1 MATYRLDAINR
12 CLDAIGE
19 SPVNSPNSGVPDAED
34 ASRVI
39 DRITKEV
46 LEPGWVVNTVLTTL
60 TPDLE
65 HIIKVPPNVI
75 KVDTTGRDK
84 RLAVTVRNDS
94 DGIDK
99 LFAIKD
105 QSFIFTAPVLAEVV
119 YYFDIDGLPFPLQN
133 YIAAKSARV
142 FQESAMGSVSLDSF
156 TVRQEKEALA
166 ILQDYEAEQEDSNVL
181 TDSPYMQVVT
191 GRNNPLSRM

>member
-19 SPVNSPNSGVPDAED
+19 SPVNSPSSGVPDAED

-39 DRITKEV
+39 DRITREV
-46 LEPGWVVNTVLTTL
+46 LEPGWVVNTVETTL
-60 TPDLE
+60 QPDLE
-65 HIIKVPPNVI
+65 GVIKIAPNII
-75 KVDTTGRDK
+75 KVDTVGRDK
-84 RLAVTVRNDS
+84 RLAVTVRNDVDS
-94 DGIDK
+94 IDK

-105 QSFIFTAPVLAEVV
+105 QTFIFTAPVLVELV
-119 YYFDIDGLPFPLQN
+119 YFFDIDGLPFALQN

-142 FQESAMGSVSLDSF
+142 FQESAMGSVSLDNF

-181 TDSPYMQVVT
+181 TDSAYMQIVT
-191 GRNNPLSRM
+191 GRNNHLSGV

>member
-19 SPVNSPNSGVPDAED
+19 SPVNSHKSGVPDAED

-46 LEPGWVVNTVLTTL
+46 LEPGWVVNTVVKTL
-60 TPDLE
+60 SPDLDGV
-65 HIIKVPPNVI
+65 IKIPPNVI
-75 KVDTTGRDK
+75 KVDTVGRDK
-84 RLAVTVRNDS
+84 RLAVTVRNDT

-105 QSFIFTAPVLAEVV
+105 QSFIFTAPVLTEVV

-142 FQESAMGSVSLDSF
+142 FQESSMGSVALDSF

-166 ILQDYEAEQEDSNVL
+166 MLQDYEAEQEDSNVL
-181 TDSPYMQVVT
+181 TDSAYMRIVT
-191 GRNNPLSRM
+191 GRNNPLARM